1 MHISIFRDGVTS
13 SIETKTSAFISS
25 ELISFDL
32 AAEPTSI
39 TNSAPGPQTASS
51 ELDGTSLVAYVPYAQ
66 TMCVDDNSCH
76 SCLCCNGSNGHFAC
90 ATTSTFYS
98 KTFTP
103 GAPSSMLFGGINPN
117 AEMYFG
123 NATASYGPSV
133 IATIHLSTP
142 YVNVISMG
150 PTLTTAVSTEGEFV
164 SAMRKR
170 AQAEAPSPTALIGS
184 SKSDF
189 GYVLPFFIKF
199 LANQSKYAAQ
209 YPQIASCLPVGPS
222 IDPSLKQIALASNPD
237 IDSDLSSII
246 TKYYPPRWV
255 LGSRFD

>member
-1 MHISIFRDGVTS
+1 
-13 SIETKTSAFISS
+13 
-25 ELISFDL
+25 
-32 AAEPTSI
+32 
-39 TNSAPGPQTASS
+39 
-51 ELDGTSLVAYVPYAQ
+51 
-66 TMCVDDNSCH
+66 
-76 SCLCCNGSNGHFAC
+76 
-90 ATTSTFYS
+90 
-98 KTFTP
+98 
-103 GAPSSMLFGGINPN
+103 
-117 AEMYFG
+117 MYFG

-209 YPQIASCLPVGPS
+209 YPQIASCLPVEPS

-237 IDSDLSSII
+237 IDSDLFSII
-246 TKYYPPRWV
+246 TSITHPDGCLVPDSIKCATGLPPPPPSITPLLEVPSHPITTTSSSLTCRQSARAASKSS
-255 LGSRFD
+255 GSIESAPATGLQP

>member
-1 MHISIFRDGVTS
+1 MGLLV
-13 SIETKTSAFISS
+13 AS
-25 ELISFDL
+25 ELRHQHS
-32 AAEPTSI
+32 
-39 TNSAPGPQTASS
+39 SAPSS
-51 ELDGTSLVAYVPYAQ
+51 YHLILRQSQCRSPIAPPDLKQHRVNWMGHQQWPMSPMPRL
-66 TMCVDDNSCH
+66 CVSMITFVIR
-76 SCLCCNGSNGHFAC
+76 SLCCNGSNGHFAC
-90 ATTSTFYS
+90 TTTSTLYF
-98 KTFTP
+98 KTFSP
-103 GAPSSMLFGGINPN
+103 GAPSSMLFGGINSN
-117 AEMYFG
+117 AEIYFG
-123 NATASYGPSV
+123 NATASNGPSV

-209 YPQIASCLPVGPS
+209 YPQIASCLPVEPS

-237 IDSDLSSII
+237 IDSDLFLII
-246 TKYYPPRWV
+246 NEYYPPRWV